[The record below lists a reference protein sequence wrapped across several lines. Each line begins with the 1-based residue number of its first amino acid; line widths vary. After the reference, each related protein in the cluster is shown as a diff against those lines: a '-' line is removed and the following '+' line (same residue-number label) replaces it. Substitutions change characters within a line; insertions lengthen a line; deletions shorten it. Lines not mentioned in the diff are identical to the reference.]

1 MSSVCSFESSEE
13 DSSEDLNVI
22 HRFDQVSS
30 SSLEIEDVQEAING
44 VKRTILETDVSS
56 QSRKDLVHKLIRLR
70 IKKEDLE
77 NRKHF
82 EILGEQ
88 ERLGHIIIP
97 CDYVN
102 PARGVLFCE
111 ECGGTLWY
119 LITQV
124 FTCKVCSYLLHP
136 QCVAKVRRRC
146 VGTFLTSLDT
156 EELPRFWDGS
166 LNLSICPESSL
177 AEQSFS
183 CLECEA
189 EFGGFSEARL
199 CDYTGGYYCSRC
211 HWRGLSSSPA
221 RIVRNWD
228 FSLQSMSQAALK
240 YIGLISR
247 KPLIHLEKLNPSL
260 TAVIPELATVLKLR
274 HQLLSMK
281 KYLMVCRLAG
291 EERLLTLLHDRQHF
305 VDSAEMFSFRDL
317 IDINSGVL
325 NTYLKTKLDTF
336 KTHIVSCVLCMA
348 KSFVCEICPG
358 KDKSCLFPFDD
369 AADVCCDCEAVFHRE
384 CFRSVASCPR
394 CDRKKEKRE
403 SALAHSVKVYTIDI
417 ES

>member
-1 MSSVCSFESSEE
+1 
-13 DSSEDLNVI
+13 
-22 HRFDQVSS
+22 
-30 SSLEIEDVQEAING
+30 
-44 VKRTILETDVSS
+44 
-56 QSRKDLVHKLIRLR
+56 
-70 IKKEDLE
+70 
-77 NRKHF
+77 
-82 EILGEQ
+82 
-88 ERLGHIIIP
+88 
-97 CDYVN
+97 
-102 PARGVLFCE
+102 
-111 ECGGTLWY
+111 
-119 LITQV
+119 
-124 FTCKVCSYLLHP
+124 
-136 QCVAKVRRRC
+136 
-146 VGTFLTSLDT
+146 
-156 EELPRFWDGS
+156 
-166 LNLSICPESSL
+166 
-177 AEQSFS
+177 
-183 CLECEA
+183 
-189 EFGGFSEARL
+189 
-199 CDYTGGYYCSRC
+199 
-211 HWRGLSSSPA
+211 
-221 RIVRNWD
+221 
-228 FSLQSMSQAALK
+228 MSQAALK
-240 YIGLISR
+240 YIGLVSR